1 MMIRLDPENNEP
13 RALFEFADFSEKH
26 VLEIGCGDGRLT
38 WHYADKAAHV
48 TAIEPSA
55 EQIAIAKENLLNNL
69 RGKVE
74 FHVATLEDFAA
85 NSASSVFDLVILS
98 YSLC

>member
-1 MMIRLDPENNEP
+1 MITQDPENNEQ
-13 RALFEFADFSEKH
+13 RALLAMVDFKDKH

-38 WHYADKAAHV
+38 WRYADKAAHV

-55 EQIAIAKENLLNNL
+55 EQIGLAKANLPNNL
-69 RGKVE
+69 RGRVE

-85 NSASSVFDLVILS
+85 NRGPSVFDLVILS